1 MDAIRKKMQSLKGE
15 TEGLYATIRG
25 FEEATAE
32 ATARADQADCDIRD
46 YGKKVQN
53 LEIGYD
59 ETNDK
64 LTKATES
71 LEEADKQFKEV
82 EADVAALTRRI
93 MLMEEEDKKS
103 AEVLCNTITKLAV
116 TSKTADNVL
125 KAVKVV
131 ESTCMNNEVT
141 IEELDKNLRATI
153 KMAAD
158 NVLKAVKVVESPC
171 MNNEVTIEE
180 LDKNLRATIKM
191 AVDNEQKLDELSR
204 KLGVQEAELKRGLER
219 AELAE
224 KNLKGIEEE
233 LELVGENMKQLE
245 KSAEKALEREEK
257 LVEKIFSLQSKFKVT
272 EARFE
277 YGEMNITKLNQR
289 IDDIEDEI
297 YREKLKVKKCSDEL
311 DDTFEDMIANY

>member
-25 FEEATAE
+25 FEEASAE
-32 ATARADQADCDIRD
+32 ATARANQADCDIRD
-46 YGKKVQN
+46 FGKKVQS
-53 LEIGYD
+53 LEMGYD

-153 KMAAD
+153 KMA
-158 NVLKAVKVVESPC
+158 
-171 MNNEVTIEE
+171 
-180 LDKNLRATIKM
+180 
-191 AVDNEQKLDELSR
+191 VDNEQKLDELSR

-224 KNLKGIEEE
+224 NKLKGIEEE

-257 LVEKIFSLQSKFKVT
+257 LVDKIFSLQNKFKVT

>member
-1 MDAIRKKMQSLKGE
+1 MGVAHRLSTEHLAPGTPQQETMDAIRKKMQSLKSE
-15 TEGLYATIRG
+15 TDSLYKTIAG
-25 FEEATAE
+25 FENDTKEATD
-32 ATARADQADCDIRD
+32 RADQADCDIREF
-46 YGKKVQN
+46 GKKVQA

-82 EADVAALTRRI
+82 EGDVAALTRRI
-93 MLMEEEDKKS
+93 MLMEEDDKKS
-103 AEVLCNTITKLAV
+103 ADTLCNTITKLAL
-116 TSKTADNVL
+116 TSKNADQIL

-131 ESTCMNNEVT
+131 EST
-141 IEELDKNLRATI
+141 
-153 KMAAD
+153 
-158 NVLKAVKVVESPC
+158 C

-224 KNLKGIEEE
+224 KKLKEIEEE
-233 LELVGENMKQLE
+233 LESVGENMKQLE
-245 KSAEKALEREEK
+245 KSAEKAQAREEK
-257 LVEKIFSLQSKFKVT
+257 LVDKILGLQNKYKVT

>member
-1 MDAIRKKMQSLKGE
+1 MGIRKKMQSLKGE
-15 TEGLYATIRG
+15 TDGLYSTIRG
-25 FEEATAE
+25 FEDATKE

-46 YGKKVQN
+46 YGKKVQS

-82 EADVAALTRRI
+82 EGDVAALTRRI

-103 AEVLCNTITKLAV
+103 ADTLCNTITKLAL
-116 TSKTADNVL
+116 TSKSADNVL

-131 ESTCMNNEVT
+131 EST
-141 IEELDKNLRATI
+141 
-153 KMAAD
+153 
-158 NVLKAVKVVESPC
+158 C

-204 KLGVQEAELKRGLER
+204 KLGVQEAELKRGLDR

-233 LELVGENMKQLE
+233 LETVGENMKQLE

-257 LVEKIFSLQSKFKVT
+257 LVEKILSLQNKFKVT

-297 YREKLKVKKCSDEL
+297 YREKLKIKKCSDEL
-311 DDTFEDMIANY
+311 NDTFDDMLANY

>member
-1 MDAIRKKMQSLKGE
+1 MDAIRKKMQSLKAE

-53 LEIGYD
+53 LEISYD

-64 LTKATES
+64 LTKASES

-103 AEVLCNTITKLAV
+103 AEVLCNTVTKLAL
-116 TSKTADNVL
+116 TSKNADNVL

-131 ESTCMNNEVT
+131 EST
-141 IEELDKNLRATI
+141 
-153 KMAAD
+153 
-158 NVLKAVKVVESPC
+158 C

-257 LVEKIFSLQSKFKVT
+257 LVEKIFSLQSKYKIT

>member
-1 MDAIRKKMQSLKGE
+1 MGSSSVALKELEEPSLKMDAIRKKMQSLKGE
-15 TEGLYATIRG
+15 TDGLYATIQG
-25 FEEATAE
+25 FEDATKEATGRSE
-32 ATARADQADCDIRD
+32 QADCDIRD
-46 YGKKVQN
+46 YSKKVQT
-53 LEIGYD
+53 LEIGFD

-71 LEEADKQFKEV
+71 LEEAEKQFKEV
-82 EADVAALTRRI
+82 EGDVSALTRRI

-103 AEVLCNTITKLAV
+103 ADTLCTTITKLAL
-116 TSKTADNVL
+116 TSKSADNVL

-153 KMAAD
+153 KMAH
-158 NVLKAVKVVESPC
+158 
-171 MNNEVTIEE
+171 
-180 LDKNLRATIKM
+180 
-191 AVDNEQKLDELSR
+191 DNEQKLDELSR

-224 KNLKGIEEE
+224 KNLKVVEEE
-233 LELVGENMKQLE
+233 LESVGENMKQLE

-257 LVEKIFSLQSKFKVT
+257 LVEKIHSLQQKYKLT

-277 YGEMNITKLNQR
+277 YGEMNISKLNQR

-297 YREKLKVKKCSDEL
+297 YREKLKIKKCSDEL
-311 DDTFEDMIANY
+311 EDTFDDMLANY

>member
-1 MDAIRKKMQSLKGE
+1 MGQSTWEDTRETTADNMDAIRKKMQSLKGE
-15 TEGLYATIRG
+15 TDGLYATIRG
-25 FEEATAE
+25 FEDATKE

-64 LTKATES
+64 LTEATES

-82 EADVAALTRRI
+82 EGDVAALTRRI
-93 MLMEEEDKKS
+93 MLMEEGDKKS
-103 AEVLCNTITKLAV
+103 ADTLCTTITKLAL
-116 TSKTADNVL
+116 TSKSADNVL
-125 KAVKVV
+125 KAVKLV
-131 ESTCMNNEVT
+131 EST
-141 IEELDKNLRATI
+141 
-153 KMAAD
+153 
-158 NVLKAVKVVESPC
+158 C

-224 KNLKGIEEE
+224 KN
-233 LELVGENMKQLE
+233 
-245 KSAEKALEREEK
+245 
-257 LVEKIFSLQSKFKVT
+257 
-272 EARFE
+272 
-277 YGEMNITKLNQR
+277 
-289 IDDIEDEI
+289 
-297 YREKLKVKKCSDEL
+297 
-311 DDTFEDMIANY
+311 

>member
-1 MDAIRKKMQSLKGE
+1 MGVALKELEEPSLKMDAIRKKMQSLKGE
-15 TEGLYATIRG
+15 TDGLYATIQG
-25 FEEATAE
+25 FEDATKEATGRSE
-32 ATARADQADCDIRD
+32 QADCDIRD
-46 YGKKVQN
+46 CSKKVQT
-53 LEIGYD
+53 LEIGFD

-71 LEEADKQFKEV
+71 LEEAEKQFKEV
-82 EADVAALTRRI
+82 EGDVSALTRRI

-103 AEVLCNTITKLAV
+103 ADTLCTTITKLAL
-116 TSKTADNVL
+116 TSKSADNVL

-153 KMAAD
+153 KMAH
-158 NVLKAVKVVESPC
+158 
-171 MNNEVTIEE
+171 
-180 LDKNLRATIKM
+180 
-191 AVDNEQKLDELSR
+191 DNEQKLDELSR
-204 KLGVQEAELKRGLER
+204 KLGVQEAELKKGTER

-224 KNLKGIEEE
+224 NNLKGIEEE
-233 LELVGENMKQLE
+233 LESVGENMKQLE

-257 LVEKIFSLQSKFKVT
+257 LVEKIYSLQQKYKLT

-297 YREKLKVKKCSDEL
+297 YREKLKIKKCSDEL
-311 DDTFEDMIANY
+311 DDTFDDMIANY

>member
-15 TEGLYATIRG
+15 TDGLYATIRG
-25 FEEATAE
+25 FEEATKE
-32 ATARADQADCDIRD
+32 ATGRADQADCDIRD
-46 YGKKVQN
+46 YGKKVQS
-53 LEIGYD
+53 LEIAYD

-82 EADVAALTRRI
+82 EGDVAALTRRI

-103 AEVLCNTITKLAV
+103 ADTLCNTITKLAL
-116 TSKTADNVL
+116 TSKSADNVL

-131 ESTCMNNEVT
+131 EST
-141 IEELDKNLRATI
+141 
-153 KMAAD
+153 
-158 NVLKAVKVVESPC
+158 C

-233 LELVGENMKQLE
+233 LETVGENMKQLE

-257 LVEKIFSLQSKFKVT
+257 LVEKILSLQNKYKTT

-297 YREKLKVKKCSDEL
+297 YREKLKIKKVADEL
-311 DDTFEDMIANY
+311 GDTFDDMLAHY

>member
-15 TEGLYATIRG
+15 TDGLYSTIQG
-25 FEEATAE
+25 FEDATREAA
-32 ATARADQADCDIRD
+32 ARADQADCDIRD
-46 YGKKVQN
+46 YGKKVQS
-53 LEIGYD
+53 LEMGYD

-64 LTKATES
+64 LCKATES
-71 LEEADKQFKEV
+71 LEEAEKQFKEV
-82 EADVAALTRRI
+82 EGDVSALTRRI
-93 MLMEEEDKKS
+93 MLMEEEDKKG
-103 AEVLCNTITKLAV
+103 ADALCTTITKLAL
-116 TSKTADNVL
+116 TSKSADNVL
-125 KAVKVV
+125 KAVKIV

-141 IEELDKNLRATI
+141 IEELDKNLRAT
-153 KMAAD
+153 
-158 NVLKAVKVVESPC
+158 N
-171 MNNEVTIEE
+171 
-180 LDKNLRATIKM
+180 KM

-204 KLGVQEAELKRGLER
+204 KLGVQEAELKRGVER

-257 LVEKIFSLQSKFKVT
+257 LVEKIFSLQNKFKTT
-272 EARFE
+272 EAKFE

-311 DDTFEDMIANY
+311 DDTFEDMLAHY